1 MKNFAFRYEVED
13 DHLDNCLFLLLLIA
27 IKCPKAIKKPYNLKT
42 YISYFSEMDLTN
54 SRILNDNNGLKLFF
68 DHLKKGKSFRV
79 ANNIKL
85 EMNKEFY
92 KRIYFYKHDW
102 RNIIFSSIF
111 LVLFIFCFITSVFFG
126 AATIKHFSS
135 DILLFFLIFIGCGL
149 VSLFLFV
156 KFYGKLVSSVNLT
169 NRLFNDKILYL
180 FSKTIPIK
188 MKTNK
193 ITFKYLPISKKAII
207 VALEKERQELKKNKP
222 IIIEKVIEKH
232 FIEQKLVREIIERE
246 KVVEVEKLVEV
257 EKIVEVEKEI
267 PQVFNEIDITSNEYM
282 KSNEQLQ
289 QLFNKFPKFEK
300 YYPLLCS
307 EELEKWD
314 DAFIIYS
321 YKNKCL
327 QWTGDEASLVYLFFS
342 ICDSK
347 SIIAEKDYEPIVQT
361 FVNAKGKK
369 FKTHQLKVAEN
380 NDGKTKKLSKAT
392 SVLADLLEKKEE

>member
-1 MKNFAFRYEVED
+1 MTNFAFRYEVED

-27 IKCPKAIKKPYNLKT
+27 IKCPKAIKKPYDLKT

-54 SRILNDNNGLKLFF
+54 SRLLNDNNGLKLFF
-68 DHLKKGKSFRV
+68 CHLKKGNSFRV

-126 AATIKHFSS
+126 AATIKHFSN
-135 DILLFFLIFIGCGL
+135 DILLFFLSFIGCGL

-156 KFYGKLVSSVNLT
+156 KFYGKLVSSINLT
-169 NRLFNDKILYL
+169 NRLFNDKILHL

-193 ITFKYLPISKKAII
+193 LTFKYLPISKKAII
-207 VALEKERQELKKNKP
+207 VALEKERQALKKNKP
-222 IIIEKVIEKH
+222 IIIEKIIEKH
-232 FIEQKLVREIIERE
+232 FIEQKLVKEIIERE
-246 KVVEVEKLVEV
+246 KVVEV

-267 PQVFNEIDITSNEYM
+267 PQVLNEIDITSNEYM
-282 KSNEQLQ
+282 ESNEQLQ
-289 QLFNKFPKFEK
+289 HLFEIFPKFK
-300 YYPLLCS
+300 NYYPQLCS
-307 EELEKWD
+307 EELEKGN
-314 DAFIIYS
+314 DAFIVYS

-347 SIIAEKDYEPIVQT
+347 PIIAEKDYEPIVQT

-380 NDGKTKKLSKAT
+380 NYENTKKLSKAT
-392 SVLADLLEKKEE
+392 SVLAALLEKKEE